1 MKKKLF
7 LLACLLSLQAFSQ
20 SYNSHVFYSSS
31 KALGTFNKEMVE
43 NIPCEE
49 TFDFQDLIGR
59 FYVNIQDSTPLEPNK
74 FYFLDF
80 GQGFNYYYLTSS
92 RVGEHSDEDY
102 RLSLPHSITQI
113 SCRSTPLPKQIKSFK
128 VNQAYYK
135 NFSRNTTFEY
145 EYEIQGDYRGKNNS
159 GNNDITI
166 SIYYNSINQSNLIT
180 KTVWEMDEEFFPILT
195 KREPWGTSFIDY
207 DTDPKRKFYLKFEY
221 AGNSEILTYTVP
233 KDTRDFDGDGVQNW
247 QDNCP
252 NQAGPSSNNGCPVG
266 NPDFVI
272 VSISI
277 DAGGLTT
284 NTNDD
289 NSLTLRENQDHK
301 FCVNIKNTGAV
312 TGTINN
318 TALILTNNSDL
329 SKASIVS
336 NLPYPK
342 SSLTISPNQ
351 TGKMC
356 SETHIRDTYL
366 GNNLTNF
373 YYLHAIADY
382 DNNTSESN
390 ENNNQ
395 AYTSVNSSSSK
406 TPTQLTIHDVNGNK
420 VKDTTIN
427 NETEETD
434 VIKSLPKGFY
444 FINKDGKK
452 SKIYKKN

>member
-1 MKKKLF
+1 MKKITLLF
-7 LLACLLSLQAFSQ
+7 CYLLLVSTNIFSQ
-20 SYNSHVFYSSS
+20 YCSS
-31 KALGTFNKEMVE
+31 KGLNQDEEYIQRVTIGSIDNSSGSGNGYSNFTNLSTDLVNGQQISITVTPKNIGERNAKGYAVWIDFNGDNDFNDPNEKVVNVNATEALSISRNFSIPNNTISGLTRMRVSMKFGSTPSSCETFNW
-43 NIPCEE
+43 
-49 TFDFQDLIGR
+49 
-59 FYVNIQDSTPLEPNK
+59 
-74 FYFLDF
+74 
-80 GQGFNYYYLTSS
+80 
-92 RVGEHSDEDY
+92 GEVEDY
-102 RLSLPHSITQI
+102 
-113 SCRSTPLPKQIKSFK
+113 
-128 VNQAYYK
+128 
-135 NFSRNTTFEY
+135 
-145 EYEIQGDYRGKNNS
+145 
-159 GNNDITI
+159 
-166 SIYYNSINQSNLIT
+166 SINLI
-180 KTVWEMDEEFFPILT
+180 
-195 KREPWGTSFIDY
+195 
-207 DTDPKRKFYLKFEY
+207 LKDSD
-221 AGNSEILTYTVP
+221 N
-233 KDTRDFDGDGVQNW
+233 DGIPDN

-356 SETHIRDTYL
+356 SETHITDTYL

-395 AYTSVNSSSSK
+395 AYTSVNSYSSK

-420 VKDTTIN
+420 VKETTIN
-427 NETEETD
+427 NKTEETD
-434 VIKSLPKGFY
+434 VIKSLSEGFY
-444 FINKDGKK
+444 FIDKDGKK